1 MHAPDRKELLE
12 LEQGARRHGSGI
24 TTTELVGCW
33 QLQTVWPRTTGEANG
48 MSGWLLRQLQ
58 ARLEI
63 AIETDGQLSLSNAVN
78 LGALELRFRG
88 PGQLKG
94 ARPLLRFHFTT
105 LCLSLGKQVLIE
117 RHLPAPT
124 AQKEPFFAL
133 IHRDRNGSLT
143 ARGRGGGLAL
153 WTLRD

>member
-1 MHAPDRKELLE
+1 MHPPDRRQLLE

-24 TTTELVGCW
+24 TAAELLGCW
-33 QLQTVWPRTTGEANG
+33 QLQAVWPRTTGEANG
-48 MSGWLLRQLQ
+48 LSGWLLRQLQ

-63 AIETDGQLSLSNAVN
+63 AVDADGLLGLSNAVN

-88 PGQLKG
+88 PGQLIG
-94 ARPLLRFHFTT
+94 ARPLLRFHFTN
-105 LCLSLGKQVLIE
+105 LCLSLGQQVLIE
-117 RHLPAPT
+117 RHLPTPT

-133 IHRDRNGSLT
+133 IHRDRNGWLM

>member
-1 MHAPDRKELLE
+1 MHAAVAAASRPLNSWACWEIQSVRPRST
-12 LEQGARRHGSGI
+12 GA
-24 TTTELVGCW
+24 
-33 QLQTVWPRTTGEANG
+33 ANG
-48 MSGWLLRQLQ
+48 LSGWLFRQIQ

-63 AIETDGQLSLSNAVN
+63 AVDADGQLGLSNAVN

-88 PGQLKG
+88 PGQLIG
-94 ARPLLRFHFTT
+94 ARPLLGFQFTT
-105 LCLSLGKQVLIE
+105 LCLSVGQQVLIE
-117 RHLPAPT
+117 RHLAAPT

-133 IHRDRNGSLT
+133 IHGDRNGWLT